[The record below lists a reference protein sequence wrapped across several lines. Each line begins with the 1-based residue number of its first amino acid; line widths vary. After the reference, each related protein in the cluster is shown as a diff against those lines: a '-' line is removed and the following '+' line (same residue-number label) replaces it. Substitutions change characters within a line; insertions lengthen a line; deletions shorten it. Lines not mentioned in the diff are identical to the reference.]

1 MIKPLFLVVVVVF
14 VCFECFLILS
24 ECRVL
29 QPRSLLNVCAGRLH
43 TFDVSKRVRDLDD
56 SNHDDL
62 VLSSFFNSLAF
73 KWRQQQ
79 QRVHTSKRCTYFH
92 ISSPRAF
99 LMEKCK
105 SFTAFPLPLLPLHV
119 NIHSFFSS
127 APHIL
132 LSLFPSFLSCM
143 EAQEHKAIAQPT
155 RFRIISFTDSSPIF
169 PSFHLTC
176 KMLS

>member
-105 SFTAFPLPLLPLHV
+105 SFTAFPLPMLPLHV

-132 LSLFPSFLSCM
+132 LSLPILFIMYGSAR
-143 EAQEHKAIAQPT
+143 AQGHSPT
-155 RFRIISFTDSSPIF
+155 NSISNNLVYWFVTYISILPF
-169 PSFHLTC
+169 NVQNA
-176 KMLS
+176 